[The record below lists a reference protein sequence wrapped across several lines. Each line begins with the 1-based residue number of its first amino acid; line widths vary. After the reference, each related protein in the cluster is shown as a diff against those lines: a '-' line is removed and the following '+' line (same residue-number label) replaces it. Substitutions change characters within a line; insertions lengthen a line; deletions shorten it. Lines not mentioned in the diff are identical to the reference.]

1 MKQTTN
7 ASLWL
12 LSVAVMVAVIW
23 AGWSWAPARKE
34 ANKVALVRAGNPLDA
49 AAEAVAPADPI
60 TAAPDKEPVSGR
72 RPIDKKDHDILR
84 RMATFLREGRVDGV
98 LDAIDR
104 GDLPFAA
111 MTPDGRRRMTRFL
124 VRVSSP
130 DELKRLVESG
140 RFALQEAVIV
150 DVLRRA
156 DGPDSRIDQADLID
170 KIALLSAAGY
180 SLHATKRYRPDLTAG
195 GLEGS
200 EGVFDRAAVLGL
212 DQVLYYLDA
221 RGVRP
226 VSDRY
231 WNGCRTDQNAP
242 TVRALLALGYRPE
255 PDQIR
260 RIQAPGF
267 SKKHP
272 ELYRLLRDYL

>member
-1 MKQTTN
+1 MKQTTK

-12 LSVAVMVAVIW
+12 LSLVVMVAVIW
-23 AGWSWAPARKE
+23 AGWPRTSTPKVDKTAPS
-34 ANKVALVRAGNPLDA
+34 VMAGNSLDA
-49 AAEAVAPADPI
+49 TAEAVAPTDPI
-60 TAAPDKEPVSGR
+60 AAAPDKEPVSGR
-72 RPIDKKDHDILR
+72 RPLNKKDHDILR

-104 GDLPFAA
+104 GDLPFAT

-124 VRVSSP
+124 VMVSSP

-140 RFALQEAVIV
+140 RFALQESVIV

-156 DGPDSRIDQADLID
+156 DGPESRIDQTELIN
-170 KIALLSAAGY
+170 KITLLSAAGY
-180 SLHATKRYRPDLTAG
+180 SLHATRAYRPDVAAG
-195 GLEGS
+195 GLEGN
-200 EGVFDRAAVLGL
+200 EGVFDRAAMLGL

-231 WNGCRTDQNAP
+231 WKGFRTDRNAP

-260 RIQAPGF
+260 HIRDPGF

-272 ELYRLLRDYL
+272 KLYRLLRDYL

>member
-1 MKQTTN
+1 MKKTTKWS
-7 ASLWL
+7 AWL
-12 LSVAVMVAVIW
+12 LSIVVLVAVIW
-23 AGWSWAPARKE
+23 AGWSRAPAHKA
-34 ANKVALVRAGNPLDA
+34 ANDVPPVIAGNPLDT
-49 AAEAVAPADPI
+49 AAEAVALADPI
-60 TAAPDKEPVSGR
+60 TVAPEEEPVSGR
-72 RPIDKKDHDILR
+72 PPIDRNDHDILS
-84 RMATFLREGRVDGV
+84 RMAAFLREGRVDGV

-104 GDLPFAA
+104 GDLPFAT

-124 VRVSSP
+124 VMVSSP

-140 RFALQEAVIV
+140 RFALQESVIV

-156 DGPDSRIDQADLID
+156 DGPESRIDQTELIN
-170 KIALLSAAGY
+170 KITLLSAAGY
-180 SLHATKRYRPDLTAG
+180 SLHATRAYRPDVTAG
-195 GLEGS
+195 GLEGN
-200 EGVFDRAAVLGL
+200 EGVFDRAAMLGL

-231 WNGCRTDQNAP
+231 WKGFRTDRNAP

-260 RIQAPGF
+260 HIQAPGF